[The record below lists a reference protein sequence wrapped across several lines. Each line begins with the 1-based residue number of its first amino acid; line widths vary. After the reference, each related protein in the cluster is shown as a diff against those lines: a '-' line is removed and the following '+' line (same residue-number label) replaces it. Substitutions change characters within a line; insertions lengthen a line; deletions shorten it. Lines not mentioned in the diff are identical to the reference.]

1 MFHFGIIFVKNGT
14 VILTRTRYP
23 MPTIA
28 LMNGHAYAGGIF
40 AALHH
45 DYRIQNPSKGFLCMN
60 EIHFGAVIPT
70 PLVSIV
76 KTKVGDRAVVRDLL
90 TEGKRFNAQEALA
103 KGIIDATGGLEETL
117 EFIKSRNLTKM
128 GQTGVYGAIKE
139 ETYREQ
145 LAYLDLSKENAEWRE
160 TVEQKKVELAERRAE
175 KVKQWRA
182 SQGKAKI

>member
-1 MFHFGIIFVKNGT
+1 
-14 VILTRTRYP
+14 

-40 AALHH
+40 TALHH

-60 EIHFGAVIPT
+60 EVHFGAVIPT
-70 PLVSIV
+70 AMVAIV
-76 KTKVGDRAVVRDLL
+76 KTKVGDRGAVRDLL

-117 EFIKSRNLTKM
+117 DFIKSRNLRKM
-128 GQTGVYGAIKE
+128 GQSGVYGAIKE

-145 LAYLDLSKENAEWRE
+145 LAYLDSPRENAEWRE
-160 TVEQKKVELAERRAE
+160 KIEQKKVELAQSRKE
-175 KVKQWRA
+175 KVKQWSARQ
-182 SQGKAKI
+182 SKAKI